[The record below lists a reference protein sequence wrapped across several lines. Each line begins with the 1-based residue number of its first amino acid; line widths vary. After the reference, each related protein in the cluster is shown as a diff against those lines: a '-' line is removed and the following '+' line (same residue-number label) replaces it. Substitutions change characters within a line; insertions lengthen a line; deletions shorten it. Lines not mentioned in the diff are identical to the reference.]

1 MMVVLAAL
9 SAAAPPCAATDC
21 LTRSAPDC
29 AAAGCA
35 NVAPNTSTTVITRIR
50 HMISSL
56 FLTAFYRLPAI
67 YPLRDFAEA
76 GGLVSYGARRLY
88 RPYPQGHTDLP
99 VVQSSKLE

>member
-1 MMVVLAAL
+1 
-9 SAAAPPCAATDC
+9 
-21 LTRSAPDC
+21 
-29 AAAGCA
+29 
-35 NVAPNTSTTVITRIR
+35 
-50 HMISSL
+50 MISSL

-99 VVQSSKLE
+99 VVQSSKLELVINRQTANMPGLTVPDKLLAEGVVTGRQ